1 MAVKYPGGR
10 GARGDTTPPPKCVSA
25 SCVVLPAGK
34 RRGQGDKAQGRGSN
48 RTPAKRL
55 SPPPTFLQPV
65 CTARNCLPTAF
76 PTAGIHL
83 YNRSL
88 NPLLEPLPLK
98 RVPGAPRHL
107 SGSLRGRGRGGSSSS
122 APCPVPSQAEA
133 EAPQQE
139 EGKTRYVFRDGKMV
153 EITGEGRQRDK
164 AKVDAIWSSDIMRR
178 HQSLIRRQQR
188 LGMF

>member
-1 MAVKYPGGR
+1 MPAPQR
-10 GARGDTTPPPKCVSA
+10 QTALTDARIAFAKNR
-25 SCVVLPAGK
+25 VLTDEQSIA
-34 RRGQGDKAQGRGSN
+34 DCLALAQ
-48 RTPAKRL
+48 TK
-55 SPPPTFLQPV
+55 LQE
-65 CTARNCLPTAF
+65 L
-76 PTAGIHL
+76 
-83 YNRSL
+83 
-88 NPLLEPLPLK
+88 
-98 RVPGAPRHL
+98 
-107 SGSLRGRGRGGSSSS
+107 GGSQM
-122 APCPVPSQAEA
+122 PEAEA